1 LLVAGRRELAR
12 LRVCGVDDAGRGP
25 VIGPLVVAGV
35 RIEEEKLDQLR
46 SLGVKDSKKLS
57 PEARLKL
64 SIEIPEIV
72 DAYHIVE
79 LEAVHLDRVVNR
91 SPKFQRLNL
100 LEARAMAEVIEK
112 LKPHL
117 VYVDASDTRPERFK
131 NNILENLSFRPKV
144 VSEHHADE
152 KYPSVSAASIL
163 AKVRRDSRIEELR
176 KEYGDIGSGYAHD
189 PITIRFLSEYYLMN
203 QDFPPIVRRSWK
215 TLRNI
220 VREIS
225 QTKLC

>member
-1 LLVAGRRELAR
+1 VDGSELAR

-25 VIGPLVVAGV
+25 VIGPLVVAGIT
-35 RIEEEKLDQLR
+35 IEEEKLDQLR

-64 SIEIPEIV
+64 SIKIPEIV
-72 DAYHIVE
+72 DEYHIVE
-79 LEAVHLDRVVNR
+79 LEAAHLDMVVNH

-131 NNILENLSFRPKV
+131 NNILENLSFKPKV

-176 KEYGDIGSGYAHD
+176 KEYGEIGSGYAHD
-189 PITIRFLSEYYLMN
+189 PITVRFLSEYYLMN

-225 QTKLC
+225 QSKLC

>member
-1 LLVAGRRELAR
+1 

-25 VIGPLVVAGV
+25 VIGPLVVAGI
-35 RIEEEKLDQLR
+35 RIEEEKLDRLK

-64 SIEIPEIV
+64 SIEIPEFV
-72 DAYHIVE
+72 DEYHIVE
-79 LEAVHLDRVVNR
+79 LEAAHLDRVVNH

-100 LEARAMAEVIEK
+100 LEARAMAQVIEK

-131 NNILENLSFRPKV
+131 NNILENLSFKPKV

-163 AKVRRDSRIEELR
+163 AKVRRDSRIDELR
-176 KEYGDIGSGYAHD
+176 KEYGEIGSGYAHD
-189 PITIRFLSEYYLMN
+189 PITVRFLSEYYLTN

-225 QTKLC
+225 QSKLC

>member
-1 LLVAGRRELAR
+1 VDDPELAW

-25 VIGPLVVAGV
+25 VIGPLVVAGI

-46 SLGVKDSKKLS
+46 SLGVKDSKQLS

-72 DAYHIVE
+72 DEYHIVE
-79 LEAVHLDRVVNR
+79 LEAAHLDRVVNH

-131 NNILENLSFRPKV
+131 NNILENLSFKPKI

-176 KEYGDIGSGYAHD
+176 KEYGEIGSGYAHD
-189 PITIRFLSEYYLMN
+189 PITVRFLSEYYLMN

-225 QTKLC
+225 QSKLC

>member
-1 LLVAGRRELAR
+1 VDGSELAR

-25 VIGPLVVAGV
+25 VIGPLVVAGI
-35 RIEEEKLDQLR
+35 RIEEEKLDRLR

-72 DAYHIVE
+72 DEYHIVE
-79 LEAVHLDRVVNR
+79 LEAAHLDRVVNH

-131 NNILENLSFRPKV
+131 NNILENLSFKPKV
-144 VSEHHADE
+144 ISEHHADE

-176 KEYGDIGSGYAHD
+176 KEYGEIGSGYAHD
-189 PITIRFLSEYYLMN
+189 PITVRFLSEYYLMN

-220 VREIS
+220 VREMS
-225 QTKLC
+225 QSKLC

>member
-1 LLVAGRRELAR
+1 VDGSELAR

-25 VIGPLVVAGV
+25 VIGPLVIAGI
-35 RIEEEKLDQLR
+35 RIEEEKLEQLR

-72 DAYHIVE
+72 DEYHIVE
-79 LEAVHLDRVVNR
+79 LEAAHLDRVVNH

-131 NNILENLSFRPKV
+131 NNILENLSFKPKV

-189 PITIRFLSEYYLMN
+189 PITVRFLSEYYLMN
-203 QDFPPIVRRSWK
+203 RDFPPIVRRSWK

-225 QTKLC
+225 QSKLC